1 MGSYREGRMGESLF
15 LFLSYKGVEFYY
27 FIIYFNLTWENDLG
41 LSLKLRYLTH
51 KFIHKI
57 VIKTH
62 FPMILHYP

>member
-1 MGSYREGRMGESLF
+1 MEREGWEKACSCF
-15 LFLSYKGVEFYY
+15 LAIREWD